1 MKCLLVSDLHYTLK
15 QFDWTLEVA
24 GEFDAIHTVER
35 AQRVGS
41 VDHIIPARQVRPW
54 VIEALERGMARAG

>member
-1 MKCLLVSDLHYTLK
+1 
-15 QFDWTLEVA
+15 VA

-41 VDHIIPARQVRPW
+41 VDHIIPAHQVRPW
-54 VIEALERGMARAG
+54 VIEALERGMARAD